1 MLSFHCDPQLEADLH
16 KNSNVVIVIISKITK
31 LVSIIMS
38 DIAIVFSV

>member
-1 MLSFHCDPQLEADLH
+1 MLSFHWDPQLEVDLH
-16 KNSNVVIVIISKITK
+16 KNFNVAYIVSKITK